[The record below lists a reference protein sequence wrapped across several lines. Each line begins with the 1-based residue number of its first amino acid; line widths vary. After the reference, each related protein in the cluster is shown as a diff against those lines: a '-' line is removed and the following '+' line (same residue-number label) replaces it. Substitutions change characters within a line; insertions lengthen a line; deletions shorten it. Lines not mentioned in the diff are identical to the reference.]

1 VLETVRVDGAAQA
14 RSGSADTTQGGAA
27 VFPKDPPEGFA
38 ACAAPTQTSS
48 WADDVRA
55 ACAHLGWPAPRLDAA
70 RTTRAFTAPYDQLFA
85 ATEVNEW
92 AWQRDC
98 GVSAQLHAPGFAP
111 LDDDD
116 AALRCFA
123 ALARAERR
131 PDLMALLDAAVAR
144 GVPAYVDDARLSL
157 GDGEASR
164 NWKIEALPSVDDVDW
179 SVLRRI
185 PKALVTGSNGK
196 TTTVRLLAAM
206 LREQALHTGHSCTD
220 GLFVDGARLD
230 AGDYSGPVGARTLLR
245 HGCVQAAVLE
255 TARGGLLRRGLAVR
269 DADVAVVTNVSADH
283 FGEYGI
289 HTLDDLADAK
299 RVVAKGLRA
308 GGRLVLN
315 ADDEVL
321 RRRGA
326 PDAVA
331 VAWFAL
337 DFDHPQL
344 QAARARGES
353 TCGGRDGVLLLGSG
367 TATPAGLGRI
377 DALPLTLGGLATY
390 NIANLAGAALAADG
404 LGIPVAT
411 IAGVFARFG
420 DAPADNPGRL
430 QRWTLGGATVLLDYA
445 HNPEGLDGFLRVA
458 TALRGG
464 AGRLGLL
471 LGQAGNRPDDDIRA
485 LARVAAGFEPAR
497 VVLKDIDGFLRGR
510 RPGEVADLIEA
521 ELSRAGLPAAATT
534 RLLRETDAARL
545 LLEWLRDGD
554 VLALPIHAPA
564 ARDAVVALLD
574 RLQAAQWRPGL
585 ALPAAEVVVVAA
597 PADNAGAGSVDI
609 AGAMANDKVPL
620 SGNGNGNAAGID
632 AGQAR
637 NVAT

>member
-1 VLETVRVDGAAQA
+1 VDSRRLLGPNLYFDVPCVVLETVRVDGPAQPV
-14 RSGSADTTQGGAA
+14 SAWHDD
-27 VFPKDPPEGFA
+27 VHA
-38 ACAAPTQTSS
+38 ACS
-48 WADDVRA
+48 R
-55 ACAHLGWPAPRLDAA
+55 LGWPEPRLYGKPLASGA
-70 RTTRAFTAPYDQLFA
+70 PLAFTAPFDQLLT
-85 ATEVNEW
+85 ATEINEW

-98 GVSAQLHAPGFAP
+98 GVSAQLHAPGFPSP
-111 LDDDD
+111 LDDV
-116 AALRCFA
+116 AAHHCFA
-123 ALARAERR
+123 ALARSERR
-131 PDLMALLDAAVAR
+131 PDLMALLDAAAAR
-144 GVPAYVDDARLSL
+144 DVPAYADDARLSL
-157 GDGEASR
+157 GDGEGSR
-164 NWKIEALPSVDDVDW
+164 NWTIEALPAVDDVDW
-179 SVLRRI
+179 PALRRI

-196 TTTVRLLAAM
+196 TTTVRLVAAM
-206 LREQALHTGHSCTD
+206 LREQGLRTGHSCTD
-220 GLFVDGARLD
+220 GLFVDGLRLD

-245 HGCVQAAVLE
+245 HPSVQAAVLE

-289 HTLDDLADAK
+289 HSLDDLADAK
-299 RVVAKGLRA
+299 RVVAKGLRP

-326 PDAVA
+326 PASVA
-331 VAWFAL
+331 VAWFAFDL
-337 DFDHPQL
+337 DHPQL
-344 QAARARGES
+344 QAARARGDA
-353 TCGGRDGVLLLGSG
+353 TCGVRDGVLWL
-367 TATPAGLGRI
+367 ATGAAAPAALGRV

-390 NIANLAGAALAADG
+390 NIANLAGAALAADR
-404 LGIPVAT
+404 LGIPAAA
-411 IAGVFARFG
+411 IAAVYARFG
-420 DAPADNPGRL
+420 SDSTDNPGRL

-458 TALRGG
+458 TALRG

-485 LARVAAGFEPAR
+485 LARVAAGFRPAR

-510 RPGEVADLIEA
+510 RPGEVPGLIEA
-521 ELSRAGLPAAATT
+521 ELFAAGVPAAATT

-585 ALPAAEVVVVAA
+585 ALPAAEAVRV
-597 PADNAGAGSVDI
+597 AGAGDAVAGGVDVAVAI
-609 AGAMANDKVPL
+609 
-620 SGNGNGNAAGID
+620 GNGAAPGVDAGNA
-632 AGQAR
+632 R
-637 NVAT
+637 NATT